1 MIDLTTEEE
10 EIIAIALT
18 MRQNHIETGSILVG
32 AKNIE
37 NMGEYAKKH
46 SAKLQSLSID
56 QMKLIIKI
64 EEIRAKIWH

>member
-10 EIIAIALT
+10 EIVAAALT
-18 MRQNHIETGSILVG
+18 MRQNHIETGNVLV
-32 AKNIE
+32 
-37 NMGEYAKKH
+37 
-46 SAKLQSLSID
+46 SAKDMRHRDIRLQPLSMD